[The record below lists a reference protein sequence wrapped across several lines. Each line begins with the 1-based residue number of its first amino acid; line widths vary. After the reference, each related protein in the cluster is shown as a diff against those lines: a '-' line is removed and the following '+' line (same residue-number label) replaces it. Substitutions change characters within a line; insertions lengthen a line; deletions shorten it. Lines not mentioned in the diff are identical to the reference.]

1 MQLKDIAWQSLKRRR
16 ARFAF
21 MLAAL
26 ALGSGTVVAL
36 TALSGEMQREI
47 GDELDRFGANIVITP
62 KTRAV
67 DLAYGGIAVA
77 GLNIDTN
84 DLASADAERVRTIP
98 NQRNISAV
106 APKLLGTALVNDKPA
121 LVVGAIFREER
132 RMKTWWEVEGV
143 FADGPTAAM
152 LGSELARQ
160 LGIAAGE
167 AVNLGGR
174 QLTVAGVLAPT
185 GTVDDQALFADL
197 RLVQDTLGRPGAVS
211 VIEVSALCR
220 GCPIEDIVAQ
230 ISTVLPN
237 ARVAPIAQAVAA
249 RERTVQEFTRFAYAV
264 SVIVLFVGL
273 MVVLTTMMGAVAE
286 RTQEIGVLRAI
297 GFRQKQIATILLL
310 ESTAIN
316 VAGGLLGWV
325 AGTATAVVL
334 GPLLTALSE
343 PIHPS
348 GSLAFLAVG
357 IALVVGASG
366 SAYPAWRAARMNPA
380 HALRHL

>member
-26 ALGSGTVVAL
+26 ALGCGTVVAL
-36 TALSGEMQREI
+36 TALSGAMQREI

-62 KTRAV
+62 KARAV
-67 DLAYGGIAVA
+67 DLAYGSIAVA

-84 DLASADAERVRTIP
+84 NLASKDAELVRTIP
-98 NQRNISAV
+98 NKRNISAV
-106 APKLLGTALVNDKPA
+106 APKLLGTTLVNDKPA
-121 LVVGAIFREER
+121 LVIGAIFREER
-132 RMKTWWEVEGV
+132 RMKTWWDVEGQ

-152 LGSELARQ
+152 LGSELARE
-160 LGIAAGE
+160 LGVAPGG
-167 AVNLGGR
+167 VVSLGDR

-185 GTVDDQALFADL
+185 GTVDDQALFAEL
-197 RLVQDTLGRPGAVS
+197 GLVQDVLQKPGSVS

-273 MVVLTTMMGAVAE
+273 MVVLTTMMGSVTE

-316 VAGGLLGWV
+316 VAGGVLGWA
-325 AGTATAVVL
+325 AGTAAAVIL
-334 GPLLTALSE
+334 APMLAALSD
-343 PIHPS
+343 PIRPS
-348 GSLAFLAVG
+348 GTLALLAVS